1 MLSFLVTIV
10 QAYYYKQRKAVP
22 KDNNYTGCSTNVYQA
37 SVGCSFM
44 APLIFILHK
53 KHNSK
58 VLYPKKGT
66 LLLNLPPSV
75 CIYSATWVRGIVD
88 WA

>member
-58 VLYPKKGT
+58 SFVPKKGD
-66 LLLNLPPSV
+66 SV
-75 CIYSATWVRGIVD
+75 TKPATVCLYLFCHMGKRYR
-88 WA
+88 